1 MMIKIFLVEDEIAI
15 RKGIKNSIDWEKEGY
30 EFVGEAGDGE
40 LAYPMILKTKPD
52 ILITD
57 IKMPFMDGLQLSKL
71 VRKELPATKIL
82 ILSGYDEFEYA
93 KEAIKLQVAEYLL
106 KPISSAKL
114 LDVQVNEFAICMG
127 PVLWQKKKGET
138 TYSLRAI
145 PIGGFCAME
154 GEDEESDNPRAFPQK
169 SWWRRLVILAA
180 GSFMNYLA
188 GFLAI
193 VILYTGAS
201 SYSAPIIT
209 DFFEGCP
216 LEASDGLQV
225 GDELYKI
232 DGRRVYLYSDVGTLL
247 SRNKTGVYDVV
258 VKRNGELVELPD
270 FSMKPQL
277 YDVDGVQEYKYGLYF
292 GSVPGGFGTCLK
304 YSWYTSLDFAR
315 MVWMSLQDLLSG
327 LVSVSDMSG
336 PVGIVSTISE
346 VGSQAQTVRDGLES
360 VAYLGAFIAINLA
373 VMNMLPL
380 PALDGGRIFLLL
392 VNTLFTAVTKKKIPA
407 KYEAYIHAAG
417 MVLLLSF
424 MAFVTFKDIWKLF
437 T

>member
-1 MMIKIFLVEDEIAI
+1 M
-15 RKGIKNSIDWEKEGY
+15 
-30 EFVGEAGDGE
+30 
-40 LAYPMILKTKPD
+40 
-52 ILITD
+52 
-57 IKMPFMDGLQLSKL
+57 
-71 VRKELPATKIL
+71 
-82 ILSGYDEFEYA
+82 
-93 KEAIKLQVAEYLL
+93 AE
-106 KPISSAKL
+106 
-114 LDVQVNEFAICMG
+114 E
-127 PVLWQKKKGET
+127 KGET

-169 SWWRRLVILAA
+169 SWWRRLIILAA
-180 GSFMNYLA
+180 GSFMNFVA
-188 GFLAI
+188 GFLVI
-193 VILYTGAS
+193 VLLYTGAS
-201 SYSAPIIT
+201 AYSAPIVT

-216 LEASDGLQV
+216 LESSDGLQV

-232 DGRRVYLYSDVGTLL
+232 DGRRVYLYSDVGMLL

-270 FSMKPQL
+270 FEMKPQL
-277 YDVDGVQEYKYGLYF
+277 YTVGGQQEYKYGLYF
-292 GSVPGGFGTCLK
+292 GTVPGGFSNCLK
-304 YSWYTSLDFAR
+304 YSWYTAMDFAR
-315 MVWMSLQDLLSG
+315 LVWMSLEDLVSG

-346 VGSQAQTVRDGLES
+346 VGSQSATVQAGLQN

-392 VNTLFTAVTKKKIPA
+392 VNSLFTAITKKKIPA
-407 KYEAYIHAAG
+407 KYEAYVHAAG
-417 MVLLLSF
+417 MVLLLGF

>member
-1 MMIKIFLVEDEIAI
+1 MYILLAILMFGFLIFIH
-15 RKGIKNSIDWEKEGY
+15 
-30 EFVGEAGDGE
+30 E
-40 LAYPMILKTKPD
+40 LGHFL
-52 ILITD
+52 
-57 IKMPFMDGLQLSKL
+57 
-71 VRKELPATKIL
+71 
-82 ILSGYDEFEYA
+82 
-93 KEAIKLQVAEYLL
+93 
-106 KPISSAKL
+106 SAKL

-169 SWWRRLVILAA
+169 SWWRRLIILAA
-180 GSFMNYLA
+180 GSFMNFVA
-188 GFLAI
+188 GFLVI
-193 VILYTGAS
+193 VLLYTGA
-201 SYSAPIIT
+201 PIVT

-216 LEASDGLQV
+216 LESSDGLQA

-232 DGRRVYLYSDVGTLL
+232 DGRRVYLYSDVGMLL

-258 VKRNGELVELPD
+258 VKRNGELVELHE
-270 FSMKPQL
+270 FEMKPQL
-277 YDVDGVQEYKYGLYF
+277 YMVDGQQEYKYGLYF
-292 GSVPGGFGTCLK
+292 GTVPGGFSNCLK
-304 YSWYTSLDFAR
+304 YSWYTAMDFAR
-315 MVWMSLQDLLSG
+315 LVWMSLEDLVSG

-346 VGSQAQTVRDGLES
+346 VGNQSATVRDGLQNI
-360 VAYLGAFIAINLA
+360 AYLGAFIAINLA

-392 VNTLFTAVTKKKIPA
+392 VNSLFTAITKKKIPA
-407 KYEAYIHAAG
+407 KYEAYVHAAG
-417 MVLLLSF
+417 MVLLLGF
-424 MAFVTFKDIWKLF
+424 MAFVTFKDIWKIF

>member
-1 MMIKIFLVEDEIAI
+1 MYILLAILMFGFLIFIH
-15 RKGIKNSIDWEKEGY
+15 
-30 EFVGEAGDGE
+30 E
-40 LAYPMILKTKPD
+40 LGHFL
-52 ILITD
+52 
-57 IKMPFMDGLQLSKL
+57 
-71 VRKELPATKIL
+71 
-82 ILSGYDEFEYA
+82 
-93 KEAIKLQVAEYLL
+93 
-106 KPISSAKL
+106 SAKL

-169 SWWRRLVILAA
+169 SWWRRLIILAA
-180 GSFMNYLA
+180 GSFMNFVA

-193 VILYTGAS
+193 VLLYTGAS
-201 SYSAPIIT
+201 AYSAPIVT

-216 LEASDGLQV
+216 LESSDGLQV

-232 DGRRVYLYSDVGTLL
+232 DGRRVYLYSDVGMLL

-270 FSMKPQL
+270 FEMKPQL
-277 YDVDGVQEYKYGLYF
+277 YTVGGQQEYKYGLYF
-292 GSVPGGFGTCLK
+292 GTVPGGFSNCLK
-304 YSWYTSLDFAR
+304 YSWYTAMDFAR
-315 MVWMSLQDLLSG
+315 LVWMSLEDLVSG

-346 VGSQAQTVRDGLES
+346 VGNQSATVRDGLQNI
-360 VAYLGAFIAINLA
+360 AYLGAFIAINLA

-392 VNTLFTAVTKKKIPA
+392 VNSLFTAITKKKIPA
-407 KYEAYIHAAG
+407 KYEAYVHTAG
-417 MVLLLSF
+417 MVLLLGF

>member
-1 MMIKIFLVEDEIAI
+1 MYILLAILMFGFLIFIH
-15 RKGIKNSIDWEKEGY
+15 
-30 EFVGEAGDGE
+30 E
-40 LAYPMILKTKPD
+40 LGHFL
-52 ILITD
+52 
-57 IKMPFMDGLQLSKL
+57 
-71 VRKELPATKIL
+71 
-82 ILSGYDEFEYA
+82 
-93 KEAIKLQVAEYLL
+93 
-106 KPISSAKL
+106 SAKL

-169 SWWRRLVILAA
+169 SWWRRLIILAA
-180 GSFMNYLA
+180 GSFMNFVA

-193 VILYTGAS
+193 VLLYTGAS
-201 SYSAPIIT
+201 AYSAPIVT

-216 LEASDGLQV
+216 LESSDGLQV

-232 DGRRVYLYSDVGTLL
+232 DGRRVYLYSDVGMLL

-270 FSMKPQL
+270 FEMKPQL
-277 YDVDGVQEYKYGLYF
+277 YTVGGQQEYKYGLYF
-292 GSVPGGFGTCLK
+292 GTVPGGFSNCLK
-304 YSWYTSLDFAR
+304 YSWYTAMDFAR
-315 MVWMSLQDLLSG
+315 LVWMSLEDLVSG

-346 VGSQAQTVRDGLES
+346 VGNQSATVRDGLQNI
-360 VAYLGAFIAINLA
+360 AYLGAFIAINLA

-392 VNTLFTAVTKKKIPA
+392 VNSLFTAITKKKSPS
-407 KYEAYIHAAG
+407 KYEAYVHAAG
-417 MVLLLSF
+417 MVLLLGF

>member
-1 MMIKIFLVEDEIAI
+1 MYILLAILMFGFLIFIH
-15 RKGIKNSIDWEKEGY
+15 
-30 EFVGEAGDGE
+30 E
-40 LAYPMILKTKPD
+40 LGHFL
-52 ILITD
+52 
-57 IKMPFMDGLQLSKL
+57 
-71 VRKELPATKIL
+71 
-82 ILSGYDEFEYA
+82 
-93 KEAIKLQVAEYLL
+93 
-106 KPISSAKL
+106 SAKL

-169 SWWRRLVILAA
+169 SWWRRLIILAA
-180 GSFMNYLA
+180 GSFMNFVA
-188 GFLAI
+188 GFLVI
-193 VILYTGAS
+193 VLLYTGAS
-201 SYSAPIIT
+201 AYSAPIVT

-216 LEASDGLQV
+216 LESSDGLQV

-232 DGRRVYLYSDVGTLL
+232 DGRRVYLYSDVGMLL

-270 FSMKPQL
+270 FEMKPQL
-277 YDVDGVQEYKYGLYF
+277 YMVDGQQEYKYGLYF
-292 GSVPGGFGTCLK
+292 GTVPGGFSNCLK
-304 YSWYTSLDFAR
+304 YSWYTAMDFAR
-315 MVWMSLQDLLSG
+315 LVWMSLEDLVSG

-346 VGSQAQTVRDGLES
+346 VGNQSATVRDGLQNI
-360 VAYLGAFIAINLA
+360 AYLGAFIAINLA

-392 VNTLFTAVTKKKIPA
+392 VNSLFTAITKKKIPA
-407 KYEAYIHAAG
+407 KYEAYVHTAG
-417 MVLLLSF
+417 MVLLLGF

>member
-1 MMIKIFLVEDEIAI
+1 MYILLAILMFGFLIFIH
-15 RKGIKNSIDWEKEGY
+15 
-30 EFVGEAGDGE
+30 E
-40 LAYPMILKTKPD
+40 LGHFL
-52 ILITD
+52 
-57 IKMPFMDGLQLSKL
+57 
-71 VRKELPATKIL
+71 
-82 ILSGYDEFEYA
+82 
-93 KEAIKLQVAEYLL
+93 
-106 KPISSAKL
+106 SAKL

-169 SWWRRLVILAA
+169 SWWRRLIILAA
-180 GSFMNYLA
+180 GSFMNFVA
-188 GFLAI
+188 GFLVI
-193 VILYTGAS
+193 VLLYTGAS
-201 SYSAPIIT
+201 AYSAPIVT

-216 LEASDGLQV
+216 LESADGLQA

-232 DGRRVYLYSDVGTLL
+232 DGRRVYLYSDVGMLL

-258 VKRNGELVELPD
+258 VKRNGELVELHE
-270 FSMKPQL
+270 FEMKPQL
-277 YDVDGVQEYKYGLYF
+277 YMVDGQQEYKYGLYF
-292 GSVPGGFGTCLK
+292 GTVPGGFSNCLK
-304 YSWYTSLDFAR
+304 YSWYTAMDFAR
-315 MVWMSLQDLLSG
+315 LVWMSLEDLVSG

-346 VGSQAQTVRDGLES
+346 VGNQSATVRDGLQNI
-360 VAYLGAFIAINLA
+360 AYLGAFIAINLA

-392 VNTLFTAVTKKKIPA
+392 VNSLFTAITKEKIPA
-407 KYEAYIHAAG
+407 KYEAYVHAAG
-417 MVLLLSF
+417 MVLLLGF

>member
-1 MMIKIFLVEDEIAI
+1 MYILLAILMFGFLIFIH
-15 RKGIKNSIDWEKEGY
+15 
-30 EFVGEAGDGE
+30 E
-40 LAYPMILKTKPD
+40 LGHFL
-52 ILITD
+52 
-57 IKMPFMDGLQLSKL
+57 
-71 VRKELPATKIL
+71 
-82 ILSGYDEFEYA
+82 
-93 KEAIKLQVAEYLL
+93 
-106 KPISSAKL
+106 SAKL

-169 SWWRRLVILAA
+169 SWWRRLIILAA
-180 GSFMNYLA
+180 GSFMNFVA

-193 VILYTGAS
+193 VLLYTGAS
-201 SYSAPIIT
+201 AYSAPIVT

-216 LEASDGLQV
+216 LESSDGLQV

-232 DGRRVYLYSDVGTLL
+232 DGRRVYLYSDVGMLL

-258 VKRNGELVELPD
+258 VKRNGELVELHE
-270 FSMKPQL
+270 FEMKPQL
-277 YDVDGVQEYKYGLYF
+277 YMVDGQQEYKYGLYF
-292 GSVPGGFGTCLK
+292 GTVPGGFSNCLK
-304 YSWYTSLDFAR
+304 YSWYTAMDFAR
-315 MVWMSLQDLLSG
+315 LVWMSLEDLVSG

-346 VGSQAQTVRDGLES
+346 VGSQSATVQAGLQN

-392 VNTLFTAVTKKKIPA
+392 VNSLFTAITKKKISA
-407 KYEAYIHAAG
+407 KYEAYVHAAG
-417 MVLLLSF
+417 MVLLLGF

>member
-1 MMIKIFLVEDEIAI
+1 MYILLAILMFGFLIFIH
-15 RKGIKNSIDWEKEGY
+15 
-30 EFVGEAGDGE
+30 E
-40 LAYPMILKTKPD
+40 LGHFL
-52 ILITD
+52 
-57 IKMPFMDGLQLSKL
+57 
-71 VRKELPATKIL
+71 
-82 ILSGYDEFEYA
+82 
-93 KEAIKLQVAEYLL
+93 
-106 KPISSAKL
+106 SAKL

-169 SWWRRLVILAA
+169 SWWRRLIILAA
-180 GSFMNYLA
+180 GSFMNFVA
-188 GFLAI
+188 GFLVI
-193 VILYTGAS
+193 VLLYTGAS
-201 SYSAPIIT
+201 AYSAPIVT

-216 LEASDGLQV
+216 LESSDGLQV

-232 DGRRVYLYSDVGTLL
+232 DGRRVYLYSDVGMLL

-270 FSMKPQL
+270 FEMKPQL
-277 YDVDGVQEYKYGLYF
+277 YTVGGQQAYKYGLYF
-292 GSVPGGFGTCLK
+292 GTVPGGFSNCLK
-304 YSWYTSLDFAR
+304 YSWYTAMDFAR
-315 MVWMSLQDLLSG
+315 LVWMSLEDLVSG

-346 VGSQAQTVRDGLES
+346 VGSQSATVQAGLQN

-392 VNTLFTAVTKKKIPA
+392 VNSLFTAITKKKIPA
-407 KYEAYIHAAG
+407 KYEAYVHAVG
-417 MVLLLSF
+417 MVLLLGF

>member
-1 MMIKIFLVEDEIAI
+1 MYILLAILMFGFLIFIH
-15 RKGIKNSIDWEKEGY
+15 
-30 EFVGEAGDGE
+30 E
-40 LAYPMILKTKPD
+40 LGHFL
-52 ILITD
+52 
-57 IKMPFMDGLQLSKL
+57 
-71 VRKELPATKIL
+71 
-82 ILSGYDEFEYA
+82 
-93 KEAIKLQVAEYLL
+93 
-106 KPISSAKL
+106 SAKL

-169 SWWRRLVILAA
+169 SWWRRLIILAA
-180 GSFMNYLA
+180 GSFMNFVA
-188 GFLAI
+188 GFLVI
-193 VILYTGAS
+193 VLLYTGAS
-201 SYSAPIIT
+201 AYSAPIVT

-216 LEASDGLQV
+216 LESSDGLQV

-232 DGRRVYLYSDVGTLL
+232 DGRRVYLYSDVGMLL

-258 VKRNGELVELPD
+258 VKRNGELVELHE
-270 FSMKPQL
+270 FEMKPQL
-277 YDVDGVQEYKYGLYF
+277 YMVDGQQEYKYGLYF
-292 GSVPGGFGTCLK
+292 GTVPGGFSNCLK
-304 YSWYTSLDFAR
+304 YSWYTAMDFAR
-315 MVWMSLQDLLSG
+315 LVWMSLEDLVSG

-346 VGSQAQTVRDGLES
+346 VGNQSATVRDGLQNI
-360 VAYLGAFIAINLA
+360 AYLGAFIAINLA

-392 VNTLFTAVTKKKIPA
+392 VNSLFTAITKKKIPT
-407 KYEAYIHAAG
+407 KYEAYVHAAG
-417 MVLLLSF
+417 MVLLLGF